1 MYAVMTELVQ
11 IYKTLGE
18 LIKPLGLKKDDV

>member
-11 IYKTLGE
+11 INKTLGE
-18 LIKPLGLKKDDV
+18 LIKPLGFKKYDI

>member
-11 IYKTLGE
+11 INKTLGE
-18 LIKPLGLKKDDV
+18 LIKPLGLKKYDV